1 MKKETDGK
9 PLLSL
14 EIQLGEFGLDAL
26 PHIWVGFGFHLLRPE
41 SWARFALLMLAAG
54 AFRFLGRI
62 GRELCLAVVASVVWD
77 RVGTEHV
84 AGVSIRILVLLG
96 SARES

>member
-1 MKKETDGK
+1 METDDT

-26 PHIWVGFGFHLLRPE
+26 PHLWIGFGFHFLRPE
-41 SWARFALLMLAAG
+41 SFARFALLMLAAR
-54 AFRFLGRI
+54 AFRLLGRI
-62 GRELCLAVVASVVWD
+62 GREFCLAVVASVVWD

-84 AGVSIRILVLLG
+84 AGVPIWILILLG
-96 SARES
+96 SAGED